1 MRWGFPPGRPKGPPV
16 INMRSEGRRFRHGRG
31 LVPASW
37 FYEFTGKK
45 SPKSKWRFT
54 RADGEWLC
62 FAGLWRPTDD
72 GDRFTMLTTAP
83 GPDIEPIHDR
93 QVVIL
98 ERGNWTAW
106 LDQKAEEDLLRPSP
120 AGALMVERVR

>member
-1 MRWGFPPGRPKGPPV
+1 
-16 INMRSEGRRFRHGRG
+16 MRSEGRRFRHGRG
-31 LVPASW
+31 LVPANW

-72 GDRFTMLTTAP
+72 GDRFTMLTTVP

-93 QVVIL
+93 
-98 ERGNWTAW
+98 
-106 LDQKAEEDLLRPSP
+106 
-120 AGALMVERVR
+120 